1 MIAFRV
7 FFILII
13 LITILLIRR
22 YRFNLKNPG
31 YKKKSSDSK
40 FSWFIGINSSNNSTT
55 NGIYIISFVWMICFF
70 LLWWQNDWKSEGIPV
85 YYPFESNVDLNDFL
99 EEYNMFNF
107 ILYGVCPWLIIRLWK
122 LPALSSEQ

>member
-7 FFILII
+7 FFIFII
-13 LITILLIRR
+13 IIIILLIRR
-22 YRFNLKNPG
+22 FRFNLKNPG
-31 YKKKSSDSK
+31 YKKSSDSK
-40 FSWFIGINSSNNSTT
+40 FTWLIGINSSNNSTT
-55 NGIYIISFVWMICFF
+55 NGIYIISFVWMVCFF

-107 ILYGVCPWLIIRLWK
+107 ILYGVCPWLIVRLWK
-122 LPALSSEQ
+122 LPTSSSDR